1 MEQKFAKIKDVVLGK
16 GYDLSFAFIN
26 ESEMQR
32 LNRIYRGKNEPTD
45 ILSFP
50 LSKTSGEIVICK
62 KKAAQ
67 KAKLYGRKYEN
78 FLYFLFIHGLVHL
91 KGMDHGA
98 IMEKEEEKFRD
109 KFGI

>member
-1 MEQKFAKIKDVVLGK
+1 VEERFKKIKDVVLGK

-26 ESEMQR
+26 ESEMRR
-32 LNRIYRGKNEPTD
+32 LNRIYRGKDEPTD

-50 LSKTSGEIVICK
+50 LSQKSGEIVMCK

-67 KAKLYGRKYEN
+67 KAKLYGRKSEN

-98 IMEKEEEKFRD
+98 IIEKEEEKFRK